1 LEDETTKQFSSQ
13 GEKPKLGQAEQQQK
27 GGLKYYDRSRK
38 PSFNAKVRNGYVQ
51 KCALEHDRKFQ
62 KKIAEA
68 NRAMKK
74 LFFVSFICFIFM
86 GLEFAGGIISHSL
99 AILTD
104 AAHMF
109 SDVAGFMISFFS
121 IYISKNSSTFAYSMG
136 YHRAEI
142 LGAFVSIFLIWGL
155 LGWLNYEATRRLRDP
170 GPEID
175 PDIMLITACI
185 GFACNVTNFCA
196 LNANCGSKKGEEEED
211 RPLYKSSI
219 LHQSLSN

>member
-1 LEDETTKQFSSQ
+1 
-13 GEKPKLGQAEQQQK
+13 
-27 GGLKYYDRSRK
+27 
-38 PSFNAKVRNGYVQ
+38 
-51 KCALEHDRKFQ
+51 
-62 KKIAEA
+62 
-68 NRAMKK
+68 MKK

-155 LGWLNYEATRRLRDP
+155 LGWLNYEATKRLRDP

-196 LNANCGSKKGEEEED
+196 LNSNCGSKKDDED
-211 RPLYKSSI
+211 EDEGHLYKSSI

>member
-1 LEDETTKQFSSQ
+1 
-13 GEKPKLGQAEQQQK
+13 
-27 GGLKYYDRSRK
+27 
-38 PSFNAKVRNGYVQ
+38 
-51 KCALEHDRKFQ
+51 
-62 KKIAEA
+62 
-68 NRAMKK
+68 MKK

-121 IYISKNSSTFAYSMG
+121 IYISKNKSTFEYSMG

-142 LGAFVSIFLIWGL
+142 LGAFISIFLIWGL
-155 LGWLNYEATRRLRDP
+155 LGWLNYEATKRIMDP
-170 GPEID
+170 GPAID

-196 LNANCGSKKGEEEED
+196 LNANCGSKRDDSEED
-211 RPLYKSSI
+211 DEPLFKSNMSVRSYRSI
-219 LHQSLSN
+219 SNNLMAVY

>member
-1 LEDETTKQFSSQ
+1 
-13 GEKPKLGQAEQQQK
+13 
-27 GGLKYYDRSRK
+27 
-38 PSFNAKVRNGYVQ
+38 
-51 KCALEHDRKFQ
+51 
-62 KKIAEA
+62 
-68 NRAMKK
+68 MKK

-86 GLEFAGGIISHSL
+86 GLEFAGGIISNSL

-121 IYISKNSSTFAYSMG
+121 IYISKNKSTFNYSMG

-155 LGWLNYEATRRLRDP
+155 LGWLNVEATRRLRNP
-170 GPEID
+170 GPPID

-185 GFACNVTNFCA
+185 GFACNLTNFCA
-196 LNANCGSKKGEEEED
+196 LNASCGKAEEEEEEGGD
-211 RPLYKSSI
+211 IYKSNLTARSYK
-219 LHQSLSN
+219 SLSRSLMAVYQPHQAHKCIRNEKTMDSQDEIESCHDEECGNEVLGSIREESPGIKPI

>member
-1 LEDETTKQFSSQ
+1 
-13 GEKPKLGQAEQQQK
+13 
-27 GGLKYYDRSRK
+27 
-38 PSFNAKVRNGYVQ
+38 
-51 KCALEHDRKFQ
+51 
-62 KKIAEA
+62 
-68 NRAMKK
+68 
-74 LFFVSFICFIFM
+74 M

-121 IYISKNSSTFAYSMG
+121 IYISKNKTTFDYSMG

-155 LGWLNYEATRRLRDP
+155 LGWLNVEATNRIYNP
-170 GPEID
+170 GPDID
-175 PDIMLITACI
+175 PDLMLITACI

-196 LNANCGSKKGEEEED
+196 LNANCGGSKSDDDKTED
-211 RPLYKSSI
+211 EPLVRSNMSIKSYR
-219 LHQSLSN
+219 SLSSNLMAVY

>member
-1 LEDETTKQFSSQ
+1 
-13 GEKPKLGQAEQQQK
+13 
-27 GGLKYYDRSRK
+27 
-38 PSFNAKVRNGYVQ
+38 
-51 KCALEHDRKFQ
+51 
-62 KKIAEA
+62 
-68 NRAMKK
+68 MKK

-86 GLEFAGGIISHSL
+86 GLEFAGGIISNSL

-121 IYISKNSSTFAYSMG
+121 IYISKNKSTFDYSMG

-155 LGWLNYEATRRLRDP
+155 LGWLNYEATKRIINP
-170 GPEID
+170 GPKID

-185 GFACNVTNFCA
+185 GFLCNLTNFCA
-196 LNANCGSKKGEEEED
+196 LNADCGSKESDSLSED
-211 RPLYKSSI
+211 GDGLYKSNATVKSYR
-219 LHQSLSN
+219 SLSANLMAVYQPSQVHKCIHNDNTMDSREEYPDDEECCDGCRGEEITQEDIHNR